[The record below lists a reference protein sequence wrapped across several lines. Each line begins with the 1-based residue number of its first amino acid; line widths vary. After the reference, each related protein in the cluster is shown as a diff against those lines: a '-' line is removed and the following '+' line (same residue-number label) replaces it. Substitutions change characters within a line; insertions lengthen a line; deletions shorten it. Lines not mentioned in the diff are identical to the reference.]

1 MAVTYTVA
9 QLVTDTIAHLMG
21 TTRDQLNLLENN
33 LSLQSVNYVD
43 TVQLTY
49 PLGGAVVGA
58 YISIDDETMIILNT
72 NQASQQLTVLRGQKN
87 SLLATHTAG
96 AVVTVDPPFP
106 RWTVMQALQ
115 DEIRSWGPQVFQVL
129 TTDIATQSQVRGYDL
144 GMIQPFFRVLDVTMT
159 PPPFVGQPLYVV
171 YAANGSTDNS
181 WPSVPF
187 HEVQSADTTGFPSGN
202 GLVIDTSNGLV
213 IPGTL
218 HVTYTAPFDVDGVR
232 SSVPWGDNS
241 DLLADVGLDV
251 SDLDIPAYG
260 AAWRLLA
267 FREVR
272 RTFTNLQGQPRDAQ
286 EVPALAIQQ
295 AAAGFK
301 QMRDSRLADAM
312 FRLANR
318 FPTRMSVF

>member
-1 MAVTYTVA
+1 VTISLTVA
-9 QLVTDTIAHLMG
+9 QLVDQTIAKLMG
-21 TTRDQLNLLENN
+21 TTRDQLNILTLN

-43 TVQLTY
+43 TVQMNY
-49 PLGGAVVGA
+49 PLAGAVPGA
-58 YISIDDETMIILNT
+58 YISIDDESMIILNT
-72 NQASQQLTVLRGQKN
+72 NQSSQQVSVLRGQKD

-96 AVVTVDPPFP
+96 AIITIDAPWP

-144 GMIQPFFRVLDVTMT
+144 GSIEPYFRVLDVTMT
-159 PPPFVGQPLYVV
+159 PPPFIGQPLYVV

-187 HEVQSADTTGFPSGN
+187 HEVHNADTTGFPSGN

-218 HVTYTAPFDVDGVR
+218 HVTYAAPFDVDGTR
-232 SSVPWGDNS
+232 SSTPWGDTS
-241 DLLADVGLDV
+241 DLIADVGLDV

-260 AAWRLLA
+260 AAWRLLS

-286 EVPALAIQQ
+286 EVPALAIAQ
-295 AAAGFK
+295 AAQGFK
-301 QMRDSRLADAM
+301 AQRDARLADAM
-312 FRLANR
+312 YRLANR
-318 FPTRMSVF
+318 YPTRMSVF